1 VLQAGLIVGDMILAV
16 NKDTLLGSDYD
27 SVSQCSPIILFQHD
41 RQQTTESHNLEFP
54 VAGCLSAEENR
65 GCGLTGSV

>member
-27 SVSQCSPIILFQHD
+27 SVSHCSVF
-41 RQQTTESHNLEFP
+41 SF
-54 VAGCLSAEENR
+54 S
-65 GCGLTGSV
+65 LTGTVNGRKSQAAHFLSYRLLLC